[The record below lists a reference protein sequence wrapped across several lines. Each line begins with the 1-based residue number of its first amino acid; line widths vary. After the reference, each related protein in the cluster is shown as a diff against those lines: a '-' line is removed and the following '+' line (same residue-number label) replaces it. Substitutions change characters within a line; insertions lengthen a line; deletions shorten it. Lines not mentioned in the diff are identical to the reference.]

1 MNSSLVTVEVWKCAG
16 PGINSW
22 SLKRIRVCSALS
34 LSLSLSLPPFSFSQL
49 PVYCRLSHPPQ
60 RLALQCLNFPW
71 KRLTSQHPPLQ
82 LLNPVFALNLS
93 QDLLSLSPRA
103 WLQDA
108 SRCAHNGKEN
118 ASGASAPVLLLCC
131 YCCCF
136 CLPDKLTKPCPRGRD
151 TSRAGGFA
159 CPHSEDKT
167 ETETE
172 S

>member
-1 MNSSLVTVEVWKCAG
+1 MCGTRNQLVVAEAN
-16 PGINSW
+16 PSPQ
-22 SLKRIRVCSALS
+22 CSFS
-34 LSLSLSLPPFSFSQL
+34 LSLFVPPSLQLQSVASLLPP
-49 PVYCRLSHPPQ
+49 LSSPQ
-60 RLALQCLNFPW
+60 RFALQCLNFPW
-71 KRLTSQHPPLQ
+71 KRLTSQHPVLQ

-136 CLPDKLTKPCPRGRD
+136 CLRDKLTKPCPGGRG

-167 ETETE
+167 DTETE